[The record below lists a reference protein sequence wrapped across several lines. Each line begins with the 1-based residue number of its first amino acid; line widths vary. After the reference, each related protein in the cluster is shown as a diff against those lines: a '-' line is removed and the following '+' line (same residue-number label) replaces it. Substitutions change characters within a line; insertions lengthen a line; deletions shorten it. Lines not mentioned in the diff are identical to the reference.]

1 MNSLSDAQ
9 AEQQE
14 WRDALNAPLILNLD
28 DLDEATQ
35 RVLLN
40 GLRVPPAAK
49 HRSGAIQ
56 ISAVPH
62 SFI

>member
-35 RVLLN
+35 RVLLD
-40 GLRVPPAAK
+40 GLEDPA
-49 HRSGAIQ
+49 SG
-56 ISAVPH
+56 
-62 SFI
+62 